1 MYREYQPCGLLAPY
15 VDKIWEFKGS
25 PEYGMRINVL
35 PDGCTDLIFA
45 LGGITQPVGNEGRI
59 MPSCRSFFVG
69 PMKRYSELVAY
80 TETVHMVGIRFHPCG
95 LFRFMDLPVQ
105 ELGGQRIS
113 SADLGIKLFD
123 DSFTERLYELPDL
136 RSRIQCIETVL
147 VRSMHK
153 HDVVDKQIVFAVNH
167 IHLYH
172 GQREIR
178 LLAEDTCLC
187 QRHLER
193 RFKLFTGFTPTSP
206 VQASQTLITH
216 ILEAMD
222 KELERPFTIALSGGT
237 TPATLFEVWER
248 EYATYTPWSR
258 IYFYWVDER
267 CVPPG
272 DDQSNFGLAYRLLFS
287 KVGIP
292 ASHYYRIV
300 GEGAPEEEA
309 KQYSSI
315 VKTTVPTVDGVPVF
329 DFVLLGIGEDGH
341 TSSIFPDHQELLT
354 AGEPYEVSVNPYN
367 KTVRICMTGRPLIE
381 AQIGRAHV

>member
-1 MYREYQPCGLLAPY
+1 MI
-15 VDKIWEFKGS
+15 DH
-25 PEYGMRINVL
+25 N
-35 PDGCTDLIFA
+35 
-45 LGGITQPVGNEGRI
+45 
-59 MPSCRSFFVG
+59 
-69 PMKRYSELVAY
+69 
-80 TETVHMVGIRFHPCG
+80 
-95 LFRFMDLPVQ
+95 
-105 ELGGQRIS
+105 
-113 SADLGIKLFD
+113 
-123 DSFTERLYELPDL
+123 LY
-136 RSRIQCIETVL
+136 
-147 VRSMHK
+147 
-153 HDVVDKQIVFAVNH
+153 A
-167 IHLYH
+167 
-172 GQREIR
+172 
-178 LLAEDTCLC
+178 
-187 QRHLER
+187 
-193 RFKLFTGFTPTSP
+193 SP
-206 VQASQTLITH
+206 VQASQALITH

-248 EYATYTPWSR
+248 EYAAYTPWSR

-367 KTVRICMTGRPLIE
+367 KTVRICMTGRP
-381 AQIGRAHV
+381 

>member
-1 MYREYQPCGLLAPY
+1 MIDHNFYA
-15 VDKIWEFKGS
+15 
-25 PEYGMRINVL
+25 
-35 PDGCTDLIFA
+35 
-45 LGGITQPVGNEGRI
+45 
-59 MPSCRSFFVG
+59 
-69 PMKRYSELVAY
+69 
-80 TETVHMVGIRFHPCG
+80 
-95 LFRFMDLPVQ
+95 
-105 ELGGQRIS
+105 
-113 SADLGIKLFD
+113 
-123 DSFTERLYELPDL
+123 
-136 RSRIQCIETVL
+136 
-147 VRSMHK
+147 
-153 HDVVDKQIVFAVNH
+153 
-167 IHLYH
+167 
-172 GQREIR
+172 
-178 LLAEDTCLC
+178 
-187 QRHLER
+187 
-193 RFKLFTGFTPTSP
+193 SP

-329 DFVLLGIGEDGH
+329 DFVLLGRTGIHHPFSPTIRNFLPPGNRMRCP
-341 TSSIFPDHQELLT
+341 SI
-354 AGEPYEVSVNPYN
+354 
-367 KTVRICMTGRPLIE
+367 LIIKQCVY
-381 AQIGRAHV
+381 A

>member
-1 MYREYQPCGLLAPY
+1 MIDHNFYA
-15 VDKIWEFKGS
+15 
-25 PEYGMRINVL
+25 
-35 PDGCTDLIFA
+35 
-45 LGGITQPVGNEGRI
+45 
-59 MPSCRSFFVG
+59 
-69 PMKRYSELVAY
+69 
-80 TETVHMVGIRFHPCG
+80 
-95 LFRFMDLPVQ
+95 
-105 ELGGQRIS
+105 
-113 SADLGIKLFD
+113 
-123 DSFTERLYELPDL
+123 
-136 RSRIQCIETVL
+136 
-147 VRSMHK
+147 
-153 HDVVDKQIVFAVNH
+153 
-167 IHLYH
+167 
-172 GQREIR
+172 
-178 LLAEDTCLC
+178 
-187 QRHLER
+187 
-193 RFKLFTGFTPTSP
+193 SP

-329 DFVLLGIGEDGH
+329 DFVLLGIF
-341 TSSIFPDHQELLT
+341 SKCL
-354 AGEPYEVSVNPYN
+354 
-367 KTVRICMTGRPLIE
+367 
-381 AQIGRAHV
+381 

>member
-1 MYREYQPCGLLAPY
+1 MIDHNFYA
-15 VDKIWEFKGS
+15 
-25 PEYGMRINVL
+25 
-35 PDGCTDLIFA
+35 
-45 LGGITQPVGNEGRI
+45 
-59 MPSCRSFFVG
+59 
-69 PMKRYSELVAY
+69 
-80 TETVHMVGIRFHPCG
+80 
-95 LFRFMDLPVQ
+95 
-105 ELGGQRIS
+105 
-113 SADLGIKLFD
+113 
-123 DSFTERLYELPDL
+123 
-136 RSRIQCIETVL
+136 
-147 VRSMHK
+147 
-153 HDVVDKQIVFAVNH
+153 
-167 IHLYH
+167 
-172 GQREIR
+172 
-178 LLAEDTCLC
+178 
-187 QRHLER
+187 
-193 RFKLFTGFTPTSP
+193 SP

-237 TPATLFEVWER
+237 TPVTLFEVWER

-381 AQIGRAHV
+381 YFLFQGQGI